1 MDGSINT
8 QNYLINEWG
17 KNPSQNYY
25 EIPIAKWYTR
35 IKPTIKKALKF

>member
-17 KNPSQNYY
+17 KNPSQNYLRDTDRKIVY
-25 EIPIAKWYTR
+25 EN
-35 IKPTIKKALKF
+35 